1 MPTSSSRRSARVH
14 QHDPILYPGFGTAK
28 DIQKLAADLSSESQR
43 LPVEA
48 VQVIMKS
55 RGRGLNAAAASD
67 EAAPVI
73 SNAWA
78 SFMQEEGMGSN
89 TTANTT
95 TNNNESSNKR
105 KSSGRKADEEGK
117 DSKVASS
124 VDTNRVYTDVSP
136 SSSKQK
142 KKSKPTAGVLVQTG
156 TLDVTTVGRTKST
169 EAAPYHLLIPT
180 VLSMPRKITSVFTSC
195 TSVHSIALAEDGTC
209 YGWGRNEAQQLTAQL
224 PQNVYYPTEMPCP
237 PVQSAAT
244 GKSHTILLYAD
255 GTLWATGSNKS
266 GQCGVKSKV
275 ESVPNLKAM
284 PFDGEVQQ
292 ITAGEDFTVVLGT
305 DGVMYTTGSS
315 EYGQLGNGETGEY
328 FVTASKLAFANCQ
341 VLTPR
346 TTFCYCP
353 GEKLHTSSSE
363 QKVVPLQ
370 ESIRIGYIAAGKHHT
385 LAVEAAS
392 NQPSRVFSWGC
403 GHYGVLGHGRVA
415 DEYFP
420 RLVGVLSHLLS
431 FNDNQDAPTVSAG
444 VHCSL
449 LQNNGHVYYWGQHR
463 NNAEA
468 VLRPQLVDVLAHN
481 QHVVTQMAAGGQ
493 TVFCSTAAGQTVAW
507 GQGPH
512 GELGLETA
520 KSSAKPTFVTKLD
533 GCIVQSLACGYGHTL
548 FVVEKTVA
556 QAFDSIEADV
566 VEDLANRKE
575 KETPAKKKKVTRK

>member
-1 MPTSSSRRSARVH
+1 MPSRRSARVH

-28 DIQKLAADLSSESQR
+28 DLQKLAADLSSESSK

-48 VQVIMKS
+48 VEAIMTS
-55 RGRGLNAAAASD
+55 RGRGLNASED
-67 EAAPVI
+67 AAPVI

-78 SFMQEEGMGSN
+78 SFMQEEGVGNTSN
-89 TTANTT
+89 TATT
-95 TNNNESSNKR
+95 TTTTTSSSDKR
-105 KSSGRKADEEGK
+105 KSPGRKAEEDK
-117 DSKVASS
+117 AIPSA
-124 VDTNRVYTDVSP
+124 DTNRVYIDVS
-136 SSSKQK
+136 SYK
-142 KKSKPTAGVLVQTG
+142 KNKLTAGALVQTG

-169 EAAPYHLLIPT
+169 DVTAYHLTIPT
-180 VLSMPRKITSVFTSC
+180 VLSLPRKITSVFTSC
-195 TSVHSIALAEDGTC
+195 SAVHSIAVAENGTC

-224 PQNVYYPTEMPCP
+224 PQNVYYPTELPCP

-244 GKSHTILLYAD
+244 GKSHTILLYKD
-255 GTLWATGSNKS
+255 GTLWAVGSNKS
-266 GQCGVKSKV
+266 GQCGIKSKV
-275 ESVPNLKAM
+275 ESVPNFKSM
-284 PFDGEVQQ
+284 PFEGEVQQ
-292 ITAGEDFTVVLGT
+292 ITAGEDFTVVLST
-305 DGVMYTTGSS
+305 DGIMYTTGSS

-341 VLTPR
+341 VLTPQ

-363 QKVVPLQ
+363 QKVVPLN
-370 ESIRIGYIAAGKHHT
+370 EKIKIGYIAAGKHHT

-420 RLVGVLSHLLS
+420 RLIGVLPHVLS
-431 FNDNQDAPTVSAG
+431 FSKEPPTVSAG
-444 VHCSL
+444 AHCSL

-533 GCIVQSLACGYGHTL
+533 GCMVQSLACGYGHTL
-548 FVVEKTVA
+548 FVVEESAVKTFVT
-556 QAFDSIEADV
+556 IEPDA
-566 VEDLANRKE
+566 VEELTNRKE
-575 KETPAKKKKVTRK
+575 KEPPAKKKKVTRK

>member
-1 MPTSSSRRSARVH
+1 MPSRRSARVH

-28 DIQKLAADLSSESQR
+28 DLQKLAADLSSESQR
-43 LPVEA
+43 LPIEAVEA
-48 VQVIMKS
+48 IMKS
-55 RGRGLNAAAASD
+55 RGRGLNASED
-67 EAAPVI
+67 AAPVI

-78 SFMQEEGMGSN
+78 SFMQEEGVGN
-89 TTANTT
+89 TSS
-95 TNNNESSNKR
+95 NNNNTNIASDKR
-105 KSSGRKADEEGK
+105 KSPGRKADEDK
-117 DSKVASS
+117 TTPSA
-124 VDTNRVYTDVSP
+124 DTSRVYIDSSP
-136 SSSKQK
+136 
-142 KKSKPTAGVLVQTG
+142 KKSKITAGSLVQTG

-169 EAAPYHLLIPT
+169 DVTAYHLTIPT
-180 VLSMPRKITSVFTSC
+180 VLSLPRKIASVFTSC
-195 TSVHSIALAEDGTC
+195 SAVHSIAVAEDGTC

-224 PQNVYYPTEMPCP
+224 PSNVYYPTALPCP
-237 PVQSAAT
+237 PVRSAAT
-244 GKSHTILLYAD
+244 GKSHTILLYQD
-255 GTLWATGSNKS
+255 GTLWAVGSNKS
-266 GQCGVKSKV
+266 GQCGIKSKV
-275 ESVPNLKAM
+275 ESVPNLKSM
-284 PFDGEVQQ
+284 PFVGEVQQ
-292 ITAGEDFTVVLGT
+292 ITAGEDFTVVLSTEGI
-305 DGVMYTTGSS
+305 MYTTGSS

-341 VLTPR
+341 VLTPQ

-363 QKVVPLQ
+363 QKVVPLN
-370 ESIRIGYIAAGKHHT
+370 EKIKIGYIAAGKHHT

-420 RLVGVLSHLLS
+420 RLIGVLPHLLS
-431 FNDNQDAPTVSAG
+431 FSPEPPTVSAG
-444 VHCSL
+444 AHCSL

-481 QHVVTQMAAGGQ
+481 QHVVKHMAAGGQ
-493 TVFCSTAAGQTVAW
+493 TVFCSTVAGQTVAW

-533 GCIVQSLACGYGHTL
+533 GCTVQSLACGYGHTL
-548 FVVEKTVA
+548 FVVEESATKSFAT
-556 QAFDSIEADV
+556 IEPDA
-566 VEDLANRKE
+566 VEELSNRQE
-575 KETPAKKKKVTRK
+575 KEPPAKKKKVTRK